1 MRCTVAVFSV
11 IVTIVAASN
20 VPPAA
25 ESSFS
30 FLVPADT
37 LAANKDWWET
47 ASFYQIYPRSFKDS
61 NGDGI
66 GDLNGVRE
74 KLPYLRSLGITA
86 TWLSPIFLSPM
97 KDFGYD
103 IQDFFSIQP
112 EYGTMAD
119 FDALIAEANRQ
130 GIKIILD
137 FVPNHS
143 SDLNEWF
150 IKSANREAGF
160 EDFYIWHPGFVDAT
174 NSSHRLPPN
183 NWVSGG
189 LQPVMNHSKNF

>member
-1 MRCTVAVFSV
+1 MMKLCQVV
-11 IVTIVAASN
+11 IVLAVVVATIVCDDSTSEPSPATDTTFSLVLPAS
-20 VPPAA
+20 
-25 ESSFS
+25 EMT
-30 FLVPADT
+30 D
-37 LAANKDWWET
+37 KDWWET

-74 KLPYLRSLGITA
+74 KLPYLKSLGITA

-112 EYGTMAD
+112 EYGTMED

-150 IKSANREAGF
+150 KKSANREEGF
-160 EDFYIWHPGFVDAT
+160 EDFYIWHAGYPDPN
-174 NSSHRLPPN
+174 NSSKRLPPN
-183 NWVSGG
+183 NWVSKG
-189 LQPVMNHSKNF
+189 SY

>member
-1 MRCTVAVFSV
+1 MWKVTFFAALVA
-11 IVTIVAASN
+11 IVAA
-20 VPPAA
+20 VP
-25 ESSFS
+25 SSSETGFS
-30 FLVPADT
+30 FLLPPGDFQMET
-37 LAANKDWWET
+37 KDWWET

-66 GDLNGVRE
+66 GDLNGIRQQ
-74 KLPYLRSLGITA
+74 LPYLKSLGITA

-112 EYGTMAD
+112 EYGTMED
-119 FDALIAEANRQ
+119 FDALIADAKQ
-130 GIKIILD
+130 FGIKIILD

-150 IKSANREAGF
+150 IKSENREEGF
-160 EDFYIWHPGFVDAT
+160 EDFYIWHPGYADPNNTAQ
-174 NSSHRLPPN
+174 RLPPN
-183 NWVSGG
+183 NWVRKI
-189 LQPVMNHSKNF
+189 LLRILVLV

>member
-1 MRCTVAVFSV
+1 MWKVTVLAVIS
-11 IVTIVAASN
+11 TIVAAGQP
-20 VPPAA
+20 PPAA
-25 ESSFS
+25 DTSFS
-30 FLVPADT
+30 FLLPARDM
-37 LAANKDWWET
+37 AEEKDWWET
-47 ASFYQIYPRSFKDS
+47 GSFYQIYPRSFKDS

-74 KLPYLRSLGITA
+74 KLLYLKSLGITA

-112 EYGTMAD
+112 EYGTMED
-119 FDALIAEANRQ
+119 FDAMMAEANRQ
-130 GIKIILD
+130 GIKMILD

-150 IKSANREAGF
+150 IKSANREEGF
-160 EDFYIWHPGFVDAT
+160 EDFYIWHAGYPDPN
-174 NSSHRLPPN
+174 NSSRRFPPN
-183 NWVSGG
+183 NWVSG
-189 LQPVMNHSKNF
+189 S